1 MREFAKAF
9 YQSQAWKETRKA
21 YAASVGGLCERCRAK
36 GLIVPAEIVHHKIH
50 LTPDNITDPNI
61 SLAWSNLEALCRQ
74 CHGDAHRT
82 LHKRYTINNNGE
94 VTARN

>member
-1 MREFAKAF
+1 MREFAKTF

-21 YAASVGGLCERCRAK
+21 YVASVGGLCERCRAK

-61 SLAWSNLEALCRQ
+61 TLDWSNLEALCRQ
-74 CHGDAHRT
+74 CHGDMHRKLT
-82 LHKRYTINNNGE
+82 KRYTINSNGE
-94 VTARN
+94 IIIK

>member
-1 MREFAKAF
+1 MREFAKDF

-50 LTPDNITDPNI
+50 LTPDNINDPGI
-61 SLAWSNLEALCRQ
+61 TLSWSNLEALCRQ
-74 CHGDAHRT
+74 CHGDAHKR
-82 LHKRYTINNNGE
+82 LRKRYTINSNGE
-94 VTARN
+94 ITARD